1 MARNG
6 KSVDVRGELVELLL
20 QKIASDRRPSAT
32 VMNLVEDLLAPDD
45 VPAYVGILMDKV
57 KTDKYPSYSMLRR
70 LLALTS

>member
-32 VMNLVEDLLAPDD
+32 MMNLVEDLLAPDD